1 LLVAA
6 AAARAQTGEVTTREE
21 TPTFQSSVNLVRVP
35 VVVRDKQGHAVGNFQ
50 RQDFQLTDRGK
61 AQYVSQFAVEGSA
74 VPKPAEQPSAQTEAP
89 AEPAAAGSKLVVPT
103 HFVAFVFDDAHLKL
117 EDLMNARVA
126 ALKYIEHGIPP
137 QERIA
142 LLTLSGRLSLEFTD
156 DVAKFR
162 ETLMKVMPVP
172 PRFHFPPATLWAADT
187 WLDRE
192 GGSTDPTHS
201 LTLGAQVAIT
211 ERCLQ
216 LPPQD
221 EAQALRIAI
230 ATLREVANDGRE
242 DALNAFRILN
252 NIVRL
257 LSAISGERVM
267 VLVSPGIFLP
277 VQLQKELSESI
288 DRATRVGVVIN
299 TLDARGVYTENPAGD
314 VDQFRD
320 VPPVCGSAALTIAGQ
335 KHNESTAQGMT
346 LVDLAHGT
354 GGTALNQNDFLG
366 EFNRLSNPPEYVY
379 YLGFYPED
387 LKPDGR
393 YHDIKVTLANG
404 KGLSVQARKGY
415 WAPSREEDA
424 ATAAAREIGEAVF
437 SRDELRDLPIAIR
450 TEFFKTSADDAG
462 LTITAHLD
470 IRQLHLRKQDDR
482 SRGDLTLVCA
492 LFDGNGNY
500 IKGTQKVVEL
510 RLKDENIEERLTHG
524 VNVISDFDVKSGPY
538 MIRIVV
544 RDAEGHQM
552 GAANGVVEIP

>member
-1 LLVAA
+1 
-6 AAARAQTGEVTTREE
+6 
-21 TPTFQSSVNLVRVP
+21 
-35 VVVRDKQGHAVGNFQ
+35 
-50 RQDFQLTDRGK
+50 
-61 AQYVSQFAVEGSA
+61 
-74 VPKPAEQPSAQTEAP
+74 
-89 AEPAAAGSKLVVPT
+89 
-103 HFVAFVFDDAHLKL
+103 
-117 EDLMNARVA
+117 
-126 ALKYIEHGIPP
+126 
-137 QERIA
+137 
-142 LLTLSGRLSLEFTD
+142 
-156 DVAKFR
+156 
-162 ETLMKVMPVP
+162 
-172 PRFHFPPATLWAADT
+172 
-187 WLDRE
+187 
-192 GGSTDPTHS
+192 
-201 LTLGAQVAIT
+201 
-211 ERCLQ
+211 
-216 LPPQD
+216 
-221 EAQALRIAI
+221 LRIAI

-424 ATAAAREIGEAVF
+424 ATAAARETGEAVF

-462 LTITAHLD
+462 LTVTAHLD

-510 RLKDENIEERLTHG
+510 RLKDENIEERLTRG
-524 VNVISDFDVKSGPY
+524 VNVSSDFDVKSGPY

-544 RDAEGHQM
+544 RDAEGKQM